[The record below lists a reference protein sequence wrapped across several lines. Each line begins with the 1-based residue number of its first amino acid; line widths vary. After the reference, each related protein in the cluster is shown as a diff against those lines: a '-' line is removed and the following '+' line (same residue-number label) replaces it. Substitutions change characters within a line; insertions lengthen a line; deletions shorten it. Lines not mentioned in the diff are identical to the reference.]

1 MLNLY
6 KKRNFADIF
15 NDTLAVFKLKG
26 KNYFA
31 NYFIV
36 NGGLLLLLALIIYLI
51 SRVFFEN
58 IFLGINT
65 PQSQQML
72 NNYFD
77 SNLELFI
84 GGGIAIVL
92 LLIVIS
98 ILNYSFPVLYL
109 NLLEKGIE
117 PNSNSLLKLLKEKLG
132 RILAFSFMFLITFI
146 PIAILVVGITVLL
159 SMVIIGIPLLFI
171 VFPGLMCW
179 IFLSFYVYLNQEG
192 NYFKAMGKGFSMLMQ
207 NFWVHIGA
215 TLIIYVILYILQS
228 IVSFIPYII
237 GLVAML
243 MDAGNSTGDEKLGI
257 LGVLILVTL
266 IFSILLSYILGN
278 ILAISQGMI
287 YYSCE
292 EENKNHSLHSEI
304 DLIGTDS
311 E

>member
-1 MLNLY
+1 
-6 KKRNFADIF
+6 
-15 NDTLAVFKLKG
+15 
-26 KNYFA
+26 
-31 NYFIV
+31 
-36 NGGLLLLLALIIYLI
+36 
-51 SRVFFEN
+51 
-58 IFLGINT
+58 
-65 PQSQQML
+65 
-72 NNYFD
+72 
-77 SNLELFI
+77 
-84 GGGIAIVL
+84 
-92 LLIVIS
+92 
-98 ILNYSFPVLYL
+98 
-109 NLLEKGIE
+109 
-117 PNSNSLLKLLKEKLG
+117 
-132 RILAFSFMFLITFI
+132 
-146 PIAILVVGITVLL
+146 
-159 SMVIIGIPLLFI
+159 
-171 VFPGLMCW
+171 
-179 IFLSFYVYLNQEG
+179 
-192 NYFKAMGKGFSMLMQ
+192 MGKGFSMLMQ

-292 EENKNHSLHSEI
+292 EESKNHSLHSEI